1 MPEWLLP
8 ADADL
13 THVSNEINDRHRLDI
28 SVVGSGS
35 SALSGPDGAR
45 FAYPAQLEQSLR
57 ERLPG
62 IEIKVTA
69 HVESRQ
75 TTADMASELQKILTD
90 DQPALVIWQAG
101 TVDALRGVEPE
112 DFRTSLD
119 QGIDAIAADHADV
132 IMMNMQHSPR
142 TESMLGVSAY
152 ADVMRWVAEQHGVV
166 LFDRLAIMRYW
177 SDEGVF
183 DLYAATK
190 DYAMARRVHECI
202 GRALA
207 SLIIHAGHL
216 DAGKNKR
223 RVDVDDQTNF
233 QLVGLRGSRGSLLW
247 PCSLR
252 RTRRCLRSDRLRPV
266 APRADLGIR
275 LQRAG

>member
-1 MPEWLLP
+1 MTFIMAVLTTIALLNSAAMAASAPDAPAAECDVPEWLLP
-8 ADADL
+8 ADSDF
-13 THVSNEINDRHRLDI
+13 TRVSNKIKDRHRLDI

-45 FAYPAQLEQSLR
+45 FAYPAQLEQSLS

-62 IEIKVTA
+62 IEIKVIA
-69 HVESRQ
+69 HVQSPQ
-75 TTADMASELQKILTD
+75 TTADMASGLQKILAE

-119 QGIDAIAADHADV
+119 QGIDAIAAANVDV

-152 ADVMRWVAEQHGVV
+152 ADVMRWVAEQHGVM

-177 SDEGVF
+177 SDEGIF

-207 SLIIHAGHL
+207 SLIINAGHL
-216 DAGKNKR
+216 DAGKI
-223 RVDVDDQTNF
+223 QT
-233 QLVGLRGSRGSLLW
+233 
-247 PCSLR
+247 
-252 RTRRCLRSDRLRPV
+252 TR
-266 APRADLGIR
+266 
-275 LQRAG
+275 